1 MALQRVAV
9 VGAGLAGL
17 SAALRLK
24 DAGAQVELFE
34 RSRLIGGRATSFE
47 IDGVEVD
54 NGQHVFLACCT
65 EFVRF
70 AQRVGMDGHM
80 HVQERFD
87 ARILAHDG
95 RAGRLRAGVLPAPF
109 HLLESFATY
118 PFLTLGE
125 KLRIARALASVTRTP
140 ASATLSPPKDE
151 PPETFEAWL
160 QRNRQGVGERRAFWE
175 PFFIPALNAPFDCV
189 AAADAIFVLRTAF
202 LGDAGAARFGF
213 SKVPLAHLAA
223 AAAAQLDAVHVRLRC
238 SPPNRIQPTTV
249 SS

>member
-65 EFVRF
+65 EFVGF

-80 HVQERFD
+80 HVQEHFD
-87 ARILAHDG
+87 ARILARDG
-95 RAGRLRAGVLPAPF
+95 RAGRLRAGALPAPF

-125 KLRIARALASVTRTP
+125 KLRIARALASVARKP
-140 ASATLSPPKDE
+140 ASTTLSQSKDE
-151 PPETFEAWL
+151 A
-160 QRNRQGVGERRAFWE
+160 RNV
-175 PFFIPALNAPFDCV
+175 
-189 AAADAIFVLRTAF
+189 
-202 LGDAGAARFGF
+202 
-213 SKVPLAHLAA
+213 
-223 AAAAQLDAVHVRLRC
+223 
-238 SPPNRIQPTTV
+238 
-249 SS
+249 